1 MISIDTTMKK
11 IIFLLALCMC
21 GYAGEMHA
29 QKFLKGLKD
38 KAGAVVKD
46 AEKTLKKPTGD
57 IKSNTQNKPAAAND
71 DTADD
76 AIVKGLHKGTIG
88 DDCPSKAPEV
98 TASTAKV
105 IVTEDTP
112 YLSSFFDG
120 IAYIYDGKKA
130 FYIDKHGKRL
140 FDTDVIE
147 TNEGKMPR
155 FSGGVVMEVLDGSG
169 QNSARIRDRQG
180 NIVKELPN
188 VIAASH
194 FVDGT
199 ALVIERPASP
209 FKPIEV
215 KYVNARGEYVFSN
228 LNFTSGSDY
237 NHTLKF
243 NAPSL
248 IRKQSEGLTAFVKQ
262 ATPDTP
268 PLWGFRDASGNVVIE
283 PTYALA
289 ADFSDGL
296 AAVLT
301 ESDGELRWGFI
312 DKTGRMVIAP
322 KFTERPS
329 DFDSG
334 YSMVL
339 DRRGDGY
346 YMDHNGEFVLGP
358 INKYGEDKDGAYFY
372 ISPFQNGYAII
383 GVKVKDPKANWDY
396 FHNVYFTIDSSFN
409 RLAWTD
415 HLSMHLDMERNEF
428 VYYEGNYYLRHELD
442 YWLRFDPKTFDRI
455 GQPEREIYSDDL
467 LLYISSNS
475 SVPTGYVDKKGN
487 FAIIL
492 EESRF

>member
-1 MISIDTTMKK
+1 M
-11 IIFLLALCMC
+11 LALCMC

-46 AEKTLKKPTGD
+46 AEKNLKKQAGNVNAGAN
-57 IKSNTQNKPAAAND
+57 NTPAATND
-71 DTADD
+71 NQEDD

-88 DDCPSKAPEV
+88 DDCPSKAPDV
-98 TASTAKV
+98 TSSTVKV
-105 IVTEDTP
+105 IVAEDTP
-112 YLSSFFDG
+112 DLSSFFDG

-147 TNEGKMPR
+147 TSEEKMPR
-155 FSGGVVMEVLDGSG
+155 FSGGVVMEVLDGSS
-169 QNSARIRDRQG
+169 QKSARIRDRQG

-188 VIAASH
+188 VIAASP

-199 ALVIERPASP
+199 AVVIERPASA
-209 FKPIEV
+209 FQPIEV
-215 KYVNARGEYVFSN
+215 KYVNAKGEYVFPN
-228 LNFTSGSDY
+228 INFTSSSDY
-237 NHTLKF
+237 TLAQK
-243 NAPSL
+243 ASAL
-248 IRKQSEGLTAFVKQ
+248 MRKQSEGLTAFAKQ
-262 ATPDTP
+262 ASPDTP
-268 PLWGFRDASGNVVIE
+268 PLWGFRDASGNIVIE
-283 PTYALA
+283 PTYGFA

-312 DKTGRMVIAP
+312 DKSGRMVIAP
-322 KFTERPS
+322 KFSERPS

-339 DRRGDGY
+339 DRKGDGY

-396 FHNVYFTIDSSFN
+396 FHDVYFTIDSSFN

-428 VYYEGNYYLRHELD
+428 VYYEGNYYLRYELD
-442 YWLRFDPKTFDRI
+442 DWLRFDPRTFDRI
-455 GQPEREIYSDDL
+455 GQPERNLYSDGL
-467 LLYISSNS
+467 LLRISKSSN
-475 SVPTGYVDKKGN
+475 VPTGYVDEKGN